1 VTISRLRKAWRTPL
15 KFLVV
20 LLCVVVAG
28 CGTGGFSGLYTMP
41 LPGGADVGDHPYR
54 ITAQFADVLDLVP
67 QASVKVNDVAVG
79 RVDRIDLAPDTRSAI
94 VSMTVNGDIKLPANS
109 YAELRQS
116 SLLGEKFV
124 ELTEPPDNPTGT
136 LDDGA
141 VIPLSRTTRSPEVEE
156 VLGALSLVLN
166 GGGVSQLQDITR
178 ELNKALTGNEADLRA
193 LLARVD
199 QLATDLDSQ
208 KSEIIQAIDG
218 LNRLSTTLVS
228 QTGNLDNAL
237 RNLTPGL
244 EVVNQQRDQLVGM
257 LQSLDT
263 LSGVAVTT
271 IDQSKAQLLDNLR
284 ALAPTLTKLADAG
297 SNLPTALKI
306 LPTYPLPDVAG
317 DVVKGDYANVTAR
330 LDLDLDSILQNVE
343 NAGKIPGTTIPIP
356 APAAPPL
363 LPLPGD
369 SGTAALPPVVGQV
382 TGQLG
387 GLLGSLLGGGS

>member
-1 VTISRLRKAWRTPL
+1 
-15 KFLVV
+15 
-20 LLCVVVAG
+20 
-28 CGTGGFSGLYTMP
+28 
-41 LPGGADVGDHPYR
+41 
-54 ITAQFADVLDLVP
+54 
-67 QASVKVNDVAVG
+67 
-79 RVDRIDLAPDTRSAI
+79 
-94 VSMTVNGDIKLPANS
+94 
-109 YAELRQS
+109 
-116 SLLGEKFV
+116 
-124 ELTEPPDNPTGT
+124 
-136 LDDGA
+136 
-141 VIPLSRTTRSPEVEE
+141 
-156 VLGALSLVLN
+156 
-166 GGGVSQLQDITR
+166 
-178 ELNKALTGNEADLRA
+178 
-193 LLARVD
+193 
-199 QLATDLDSQ
+199 
-208 KSEIIQAIDG
+208 
-218 LNRLSTTLVS
+218 
-228 QTGNLDNAL
+228 
-237 RNLTPGL
+237 
-244 EVVNQQRDQLVGM
+244 M

-356 APAAPPL
+356 APAAPPP

>member
-1 VTISRLRKAWRTPL
+1 MVL
-15 KFLVV
+15 

-28 CGTGGFSGLYTMP
+28 CGTGGFSGLYTLP

-67 QASVKVNDVAVG
+67 QAAVKVNDVAVG

-109 YAELRQS
+109 YADLRQS

-124 ELTEPPDNPTGT
+124 ELTEPPRDPTGT
-136 LDDGA
+136 LTDGA

-156 VLGALSLVLN
+156 VLGALSLLLN
-166 GGGVSQLQDITR
+166 GGGISQLQDITR
-178 ELNKALTGNEADLRA
+178 ELNNALTGNEADLRA
-193 LLARVD
+193 LLSRVD

-208 KSEIIQAIDG
+208 KGEIIQAIDG
-218 LNRLSTTLVS
+218 LNRLSSTLVS

-237 RNLTPGL
+237 RNLAPGI

-263 LSGVAVTT
+263 LSGVAVNT
-271 IDQSKAQLLDNLR
+271 IDQSRAQLLDNLR

-343 NAGKIPGTTIPIP
+343 NAGKIPGTTIPLPP
-356 APAAPPL
+356 APSPASAPPL
-363 LPLPGD
+363 PL
-369 SGTAALPPVVGQV
+369 SGGAGTALPPAVGQI